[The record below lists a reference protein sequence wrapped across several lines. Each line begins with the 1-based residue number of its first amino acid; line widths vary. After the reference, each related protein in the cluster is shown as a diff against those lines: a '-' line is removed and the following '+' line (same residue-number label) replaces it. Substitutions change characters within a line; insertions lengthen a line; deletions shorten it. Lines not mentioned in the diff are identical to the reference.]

1 MERYAYNEGST
12 FFCQIFLKL
21 ANIGM
26 DSTRYLYITLDTIY
40 YLKTLFWDFLN
51 KQITFFHYLSKIHE
65 FYGQVYLMLFDV
77 RFKSTKILL
86 IMVHFKIKVKE
97 SESISIM

>member
-1 MERYAYNEGST
+1 MNGHGRDDRQQWNERST

-40 YLKTLFWDFLN
+40 YLNTLFWDFLN

-65 FYGQVYLMLFDV
+65 FYGQVYLMLFY
-77 RFKSTKILL
+77 RFKSTKNI
-86 IMVHFKIKVKE
+86 INYGAF
-97 SESISIM
+97 